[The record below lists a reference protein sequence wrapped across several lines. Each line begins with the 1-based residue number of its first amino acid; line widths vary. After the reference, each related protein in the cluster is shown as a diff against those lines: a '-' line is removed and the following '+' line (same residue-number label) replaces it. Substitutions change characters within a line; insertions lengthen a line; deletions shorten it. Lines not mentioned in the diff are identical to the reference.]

1 MKAWYLLY
9 SKPQR
14 ERLAL
19 ENLERQGYPSYLPL
33 IKNRKRRKGRYVSV
47 IEPMFPRYLFVHLS
61 DTTDNW
67 GPIRSTIGVANL
79 VRFGMQ
85 AARVPDSLIE
95 IMNAREEDGVQTLAP
110 PDFRPG
116 DQVRIVEGVMAGY
129 EALFQARTGN
139 ERVVLLLQL
148 AQDRTAR
155 VQVSANDIEPASR
168 RW

>member
-1 MKAWYLLY
+1 
-9 SKPQR
+9 
-14 ERLAL
+14 
-19 ENLERQGYPSYLPL
+19 
-33 IKNRKRRKGRYVSV
+33 
-47 IEPMFPRYLFVHLS
+47 MFPRYLFVHLS
-61 DTTDNW
+61 DETDNW

-95 IMNAREEDGVQTLAP
+95 IMNAREQDGVQALAP
-110 PDFRPG
+110 PDFKPG

-129 EALFQARTGN
+129 EALFQARTGK

-155 VQVSANDIEPASR
+155 IQVSANDIEPASR

>member
-1 MKAWYLLY
+1 MRAWYLIY

-33 IKNRKRRKGRYVSV
+33 IRNRRRRKGRYASI

-61 DTTDNW
+61 DETDNW
-67 GPIRSTIGVANL
+67 GPIRSTIGVANM

-95 IMNAREEDGVQTLAP
+95 MMQERDEEGVQTLTPAEIE
-110 PDFRPG
+110 PG

-129 EALFQARTGN
+129 EAIFQARTSK

-155 VQVSANDIEPASR
+155 IQVSAHDIEPASR